1 MTKNDKQ
8 KEKPK
13 EEPTEGEDLNGEE
26 AGITLSEEAEKM
38 LTQLEALEAKAE
50 ENLDG
55 WQRSQAEFANYKKR
69 AARDQEQ
76 LHSDI
81 RGRVI
86 ERYLEIADDLER
98 ALNNRPEEGAGA
110 EWANGVELIYRK
122 LMSYLDGEGV
132 TLMQVERQ
140 TFDPNL
146 HEAISQEKSEDHASG
161 EIIEVLQSGYMLGDR
176 VLRPAK
182 VKIAQ

>member
-1 MTKNDKQ
+1 MSDKD
-8 KEKPK
+8 KKK
-13 EEPTEGEDLNGEE
+13 EEPLDGEEINEAE
-26 AGITLSEEAEKM
+26 AGITFSEEAEKM
-38 LTQLEALEAKAE
+38 ISQLEALEAKAE

-69 AARDQEQ
+69 VARDQEQ
-76 LHSDI
+76 MHSDI

-86 ERYLEIADDLER
+86 MRYLDIADDLER
-98 ALNNRPEEGAGA
+98 ALNNRPDEGAGA

-122 LMSYLDGEGV
+122 LMSYLDGEGL
-132 TLMQVERQ
+132 TLMQVEGQ
-140 TFDPNL
+140 VFDPNL
-146 HEAISQEKSEDHASG
+146 HEAISQEESEEHASG

-182 VKIAQ
+182 VKLAQ

>member
-1 MTKNDKQ
+1 MNDKDKNQ
-8 KEKPK
+8 
-13 EEPTEGEDLNGEE
+13 EEPIDGEE
-26 AGITLSEEAEKM
+26 INEGGTGITLSEEAEKM
-38 LTQLEALEAKAE
+38 ISQLEALEAKAE

-69 AARDQEQ
+69 VARDQEQ
-76 LHSDI
+76 VHGDI

-86 ERYLEIADDLER
+86 MRYLEIADDLER
-98 ALNNRPEEGAGA
+98 ALNNRPDEGAGA

-122 LMSYLDGEGV
+122 LMSYLDGEGL
-132 TLMQVERQ
+132 TLMQVEGQ
-140 TFDPNL
+140 LFDPNL
-146 HEAISQEKSEDHASG
+146 HEAISQEESEDHASG
-161 EIIEVLQSGYMLGDR
+161 EIIEVLQSGYMLGER